1 MERGKSSIIST
12 IVLSTIIVLT
22 IIFIVIVLKTGGK
35 VSSDIGGVDLSG
47 GITMEKQMAL
57 TVNANLRSYMDS
69 QLSYDRLKML
79 ISVAKTNNS
88 DAKSKTDYKN
98 VYFKYG
104 GEIITPDELER
115 LVSSGKQYSAKLNNS
130 NKSDNE
136 EDNASYDTNG
146 QIKLIE
152 VTQIQ

>member
-57 TVNANLRSYMDS
+57 TVNANLRSYMD
-69 QLSYDRLKML
+69 LNLKP
-79 ISVAKTNNS
+79 
-88 DAKSKTDYKN
+88 
-98 VYFKYG
+98 
-104 GEIITPDELER
+104 IIKMYILNMEER
-115 LVSSGKQYSAKLNNS
+115 LLHQ
-130 NKSDNE
+130 
-136 EDNASYDTNG
+136 TN
-146 QIKLIE
+146 
-152 VTQIQ
+152 